1 MPKTLFL
8 IFNHEITQE
17 QGLDAENSLEVSKFV
32 DLPAQLKEF
41 WKQIPAELESVKE
54 YLSPVSEWLS
64 QNATNGD
71 YILIQGDFGAVYYLV
86 NLAFELGLVPVY
98 STTARRAEE
107 VRGRDGEIRLTHTF
121 RHVRFRKY
129 ERCYSNKSGKLS

>member
-17 QGLDAENSLEVSKFV
+17 QRLDAENSLGVSNFV
-32 DLPAQLKEF
+32 DLPTQLKEL

-54 YLSPVSEWLS
+54 YLLPICDWLS
-64 QNATNGD
+64 QNGKSGD
-71 YILIQGDFGAVYYLV
+71 YVLIQGDFGGVYYLV
-86 NLAFELGLVPVY
+86 NWAFELEIVPLY
-98 STTARRAEE
+98 STTERNAVEIK
-107 VRGRDGEIRLTHTF
+107 GRNGEIRLSHIF

-129 ERCYSNKSGKLS
+129 IDNNSR